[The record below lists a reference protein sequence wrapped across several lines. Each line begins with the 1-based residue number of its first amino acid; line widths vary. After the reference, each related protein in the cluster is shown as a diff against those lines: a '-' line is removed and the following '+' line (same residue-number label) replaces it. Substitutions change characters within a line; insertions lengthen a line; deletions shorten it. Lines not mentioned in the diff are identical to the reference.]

1 MKKLTVRKELM
12 IMFSVLV
19 CACGND
25 KDGDLGTNT
34 GNGAFQTAIN
44 SYVRTMPSVKQIDP
58 FSERKVAESKP
69 ASFEYA
75 FKIQEQVQIRSSMNK
90 RKSLKNNFF
99 SRMIRTFSIL
109 VHCFERR
116 VWLKESMIPLKPSA
130 LQLYFQPT
138 FLAVPTPQ

>member
-34 GNGAFQTAIN
+34 GNGTFQTAIN

-58 FSERKVAESKP
+58 FSERKVP
-69 ASFEYA
+69 
-75 FKIQEQVQIRSSMNK
+75 
-90 RKSLKNNFF
+90 
-99 SRMIRTFSIL
+99 
-109 VHCFERR
+109 
-116 VWLKESMIPLKPSA
+116 IPNLHPSNM
-130 LQLYFQPT
+130 P
-138 FLAVPTPQ
+138 